1 MIEKIKELKKYD
13 VQRVPVNES
22 ERTQN
27 AQIQAYN
34 QAIEDV
40 VKLFSIHTVI
50 TSANNVDMEAYYK
63 VLDKMAKDYE

>member
-50 TSANNVDMEAYYK
+50 M
-63 VLDKMAKDYE
+63 